1 MVSWLVGIAWLMH
14 LLHMRCVHGLLL
26 WLSMLA
32 LRTVC
37 SLQLRVC
44 RRGFSWPL
52 LAVPS
57 VAPPTWTLAAS
68 QPSNIHVTY
77 AIYVDTGGRNHHL
90 SLATHW
96 QHLAAIWRVQLCTL
110 VGCLVL
116 RETSRGYVT
125 TWSACLVDMRLPML
139 KKAAWKLMVC
149 KGRVYQSS
157 WHII

>member
-1 MVSWLVGIAWLMH
+1 MVSWLVGTAWLMH
-14 LLHMRCVHGLLL
+14 LWHVRCVHGLLL

-57 VAPPTWTLAAS
+57 VVPPTWTLAAS

-77 AIYVDTGGRNHHL
+77 ASYMDTGGRNHHL
-90 SLATHW
+90 GLATHW
-96 QHLAAIWRVQLCTL
+96 QHLAAGWRVQLCTL
-110 VGCLVL
+110 VGCHVL
-116 RETSRGYVT
+116 RDTSRGYVT
-125 TWSACLVDMRLPML
+125 TWGACLVILGLHML
-139 KKAAWKLMVC
+139 KEAVWASAL
-149 KGRVYQSS
+149 
-157 WHII
+157 